1 MCGGGSGATFWAF
14 AIPLG
19 STTWL
24 CAAPMMPAFGR
35 TPPKFPAAPR
45 ANEAVVEARITKT
58 TEATF
63 TVVFDMMFDMG
74 KLPWNSLECG

>member
-24 CAAPMMPAFGR
+24 CAVPITPKFGR
-35 TPPKFPAAPR
+35 TPPKCPAA
-45 ANEAVVEARITKT
+45 ANEAVVEAKTTKN

-63 TVVFDMMFDMG
+63 TAVFDMG
-74 KLPWNSLECG
+74 KLHWNSLECVWS